1 MRKGKMRR
9 VSALELLQCCSA
21 AVLRTPLPCSD
32 QGAAAAQHS
41 NMAGH
46 GGGGLGGFLP
56 IYKGRNLIEIT
67 IRCVIV
73 ISGQELVQQN
83 CSPDFK
89 KRKNKL
95 QIFLSLVLK
104 KFERI
109 F

>member
-1 MRKGKMRR
+1 MRKGRMRR

-56 IYKGRNLIEIT
+56 IYKGLNFEIT
-67 IRCVIV
+67 IRY
-73 ISGQELVQQN
+73 
-83 CSPDFK
+83 
-89 KRKNKL
+89 
-95 QIFLSLVLK
+95 VLYQGK
-104 KFERI
+104 SQSSKTAAPT
-109 F
+109 

>member
-1 MRKGKMRR
+1 MRKGNMRR

-67 IRCVIV
+67 IRYVLYQGK
-73 ISGQELVQQN
+73 SQSSKTAAPTL
-83 CSPDFK
+83 K
-89 KRKNKL
+89 KKNNL
-95 QIFLSLVLK
+95 QIFLSLVFK